1 MLPTILKAGKN
12 VGGHTLRQYH
22 LGRNCVDEERP
33 MILLLMRD
41 GTSLEIPQGFDVV
54 HKPGCIVCIDSWGAS
69 ITSFLAEELL
79 AYTLNPGV
87 AEELIEVSTGT
98 QRGRRRRRTKT
109 D

>member
-1 MLPTILKAGKN
+1 
-12 VGGHTLRQYH
+12 
-22 LGRNCVDEERP
+22 

-41 GTSLEIPQGFDVV
+41 GSSLEIPQGFDVV

-87 AEELIEVSTGT
+87 AEELTEVGAGT
-98 QRGRRRRRTKT
+98 PQGRRRRRAKSA
-109 D
+109 

>member
-1 MLPTILKAGKN
+1 
-12 VGGHTLRQYH
+12 
-22 LGRNCVDEERP
+22 

-41 GTSLEIPQGFDVV
+41 GSRLEIPQGFDVV

-87 AEELIEVSTGT
+87 AEGLTEAGPAGART
-98 QRGRRRRRTKT
+98 RRRRRAKPS
-109 D
+109 

>member
-1 MLPTILKAGKN
+1 
-12 VGGHTLRQYH
+12 
-22 LGRNCVDEERP
+22 

-41 GTSLEIPQGFDVV
+41 GSSLEIPQGFDVV

-69 ITSFLAEELL
+69 ITSFLTEELL

-87 AEELIEVSTGT
+87 AEELNEVRPGAE
-98 QRGRRRRRTKT
+98 RGRRRRRAT

>member
-1 MLPTILKAGKN
+1 
-12 VGGHTLRQYH
+12 
-22 LGRNCVDEERP
+22 

-41 GTSLEIPQGFDVV
+41 GSSLEIPQGFDVV

-69 ITSFLAEELL
+69 IASFLAEELL

-87 AEELIEVSTGT
+87 AEELIEVSSGT
-98 QRGRRRRRTKT
+98 ERGRRRRRTKT